1 MYNFSALIL
10 VFLLI
15 FAPNVQSN
23 EQTPDNV
30 NTVEQF
36 VAAFNAQDSDA
47 MASLVVDDIEWLSI
61 VGNKV
66 IVEVKG
72 KNNLIESMNNYFQ
85 SCLTCKSKLS
95 KIVSTKSRV
104 SAVEVA
110 SWQGKSGPMS
120 QSAVSVYEF
129 SEGLIT
135 RVYYFQA
142 EK

>member
-1 MYNFSALIL
+1 MNNYYALVL

-15 FAPNVQSN
+15 FAPDVQSN
-23 EQTPDNV
+23 EQMSDNV

-36 VAAFNAQDSDA
+36 VAAFNAQDSNA
-47 MASLVVDDIEWLSI
+47 MASFVVDEIEWLSI
-61 VGNKV
+61 DGDKV

-72 KNNLIESMNNYFQ
+72 KNKLIESMNSYFQ

-95 KIVSTKSRV
+95 EIVSTKNRV

-110 SWQGKSGPMS
+110 SWQGKSGSMS
-120 QSAVSVYEF
+120 QSAIAVYEF
-129 SEGLIT
+129 SGGLIT